1 MKALMHTTDKTDMLS
16 HTQSLWAF
24 IWFYLRNK
32 KIYLA
37 SFVLTALMWSV
48 DISLTPYLLKL
59 IIDTVVT
66 FSSNTQALLHAL
78 ILPASIYALM
88 TVLIN
93 LNFRMYDYANLQLY
107 PYLRASIER
116 DLLRYLLEHSYTFF
130 HSTSSGS
137 LTKKITDLMEN
148 IEPLINIPNEWF
160 YPRVLAAAIA
170 SVTLSVVVHPIFGFI
185 LLSWAILFVFL
196 SYLAAKKAE
205 GYSRHFSEN
214 ISKLSGAVS
223 DSVGNVMSIKLFDN
237 AKNEVSSID
246 GILND
251 VVHSDRKLS
260 WFNLKINLIQGFAVS
275 ILIVAM
281 LIGLMVGLKH
291 GWVGAGD
298 IALVLTLSVSF
309 TWGVHDMGKQM
320 QRYSKVVGTC
330 NQALKMILQPH
341 KIVDKPN
348 AKTLDIKRGEIRF
361 ENVSFHYENRPP
373 LFQNMTVTI
382 HPGEK
387 VGLVG
392 YSGGGK
398 STFIKLILRL
408 LDIQEGTISIDS
420 QNITDVA
427 QGSLRAQIGTI
438 PQEPEL
444 FHRSIM
450 DNIRFGL
457 ADATDEEVIAAAK
470 KAHCHDFIMD
480 LPQQYHA
487 MVGERGVKLSG
498 GQKQRIAI
506 ARAFLKNAP
515 ILLLDEATSSL
526 DSKTEEDIHQALHEV
541 MADKTVIVIAH
552 RLSTLKEM
560 DRILVFVDGE
570 IIEDG
575 ALNQLLKNK
584 KGHFY
589 HLWQKQVNGFIQ
601 EVSVKESL
609 P

>member
-1 MKALMHTTDKTDMLS
+1 MQREKNDLLA

-66 FSSNTQALLHAL
+66 FSTNTQALLHAL
-78 ILPASIYALM
+78 ILPASVYALM

-130 HSTSSGS
+130 HSTSSGA

-170 SVTLSVVVHPIFGFI
+170 SMTLSVVVHPIFGFI

-237 AKNEVSSID
+237 AKSEVSTID

-251 VVHSDRKLS
+251 VVYSDKKLS

-275 ILIVAM
+275 ILIASM
-281 LIGLMVGLKH
+281 LIALMVGLKH

-298 IALVLTLSVSF
+298 FALVLTLSVSF

-361 ENVSFHYENRPP
+361 ENVFFHYENRPP

-408 LDIQEGTISIDS
+408 LDIQQGTISIDS

-427 QGSLRAQIGTI
+427 QGSLRVQIGTI

-450 DNIRFGL
+450 DNIRFGF

-470 KAHCHDFIMD
+470 KAHCHDFIME

-541 MADKTVIVIAH
+541 MVDKTVIVIAH

-560 DRILVFVDGE
+560 DRILVFVDGA

-575 ALNQLLKNK
+575 SLNQLLQDK

-601 EVSVKESL
+601 EM
-609 P
+609 

>member
-1 MKALMHTTDKTDMLS
+1 MHEKTDMFA
-16 HTQSLWAF
+16 HTHSLWGF

-59 IIDTVVT
+59 IIDTVVR
-66 FSSNTQALLHAL
+66 FSGNTEALLHAL
-78 ILPASIYALM
+78 ILPATIYALM

-130 HSTSSGS
+130 HNTFSGA

-185 LLSWAILFVFL
+185 LLTWAVLFVFL

-223 DSVGNVMSIKLFDN
+223 DSVGNVMSIKLFN
-237 AKNEVSSID
+237 NGNNEVSTID
-246 GILND
+246 GILDD
-251 VVHSDRKLS
+251 VVYSDKKLS

-275 ILIVAM
+275 ILIALM
-281 LIGLMVGLKH
+281 LIALMVGLKH

-298 IALVLTLSVSF
+298 FALVLTLSVSF

-330 NQALKMILQPH
+330 NQALSMILKPH
-341 KIVDKPN
+341 EIVDKPD
-348 AKTLDIKRGEIRF
+348 AKALDIKRGEIRF
-361 ENVSFHYENRPP
+361 EHVSFHYENRPP

-408 LDIQEGTISIDS
+408 LDIQKGTIFIDS
-420 QNITDVA
+420 QNVA
-427 QGSLRAQIGTI
+427 EVTQGSLRAQIGTI

-450 DNIRFGL
+450 DNIRF
-457 ADATDEEVIAAAK
+457 AKRDAMDDEVIAAAK
-470 KAHCHDFIMD
+470 KAHCHDFIMG

-541 MADKTVIVIAH
+541 MVDKTVIVIAH

-560 DRILVFVDGE
+560 DRILVFVDGA
-570 IIEDG
+570 IVEDG
-575 ALNQLLKNK
+575 SLNALLKDK

-601 EVSVKESL
+601 ETN

>member
-1 MKALMHTTDKTDMLS
+1 MHTTDKTDMLS

-298 IALVLTLSVSF
+298 FALVLTLSVSF

>member
-1 MKALMHTTDKTDMLS
+1 MQKRTDNPVQM
-16 HTQSLWAF
+16 QSLWAF

-32 KIYLA
+32 KVYLA
-37 SFVLTALMWSV
+37 AFVLTALMWSV

-59 IIDTVVT
+59 IIDTVVR
-66 FSSNTQALLHAL
+66 FSSDTQAMLHAL
-78 ILPASIYALM
+78 ILPATIYALM

-116 DLLRYLLEHSYTFF
+116 DLLQYLLGHSYTFF
-130 HSTSSGS
+130 HNTFSGA

-170 SVTLSVVVHPIFGFI
+170 SLTLSMVVHPIFGFI

-237 AKNEVSSID
+237 AKSEVSTID
-246 GILND
+246 NILDD
-251 VVHSDRKLS
+251 VVHSDKKLS
-260 WFNLKINLIQGFAVS
+260 WFNLKINLIQGIAVS
-275 ILIVAM
+275 ILIVSM
-281 LIGLMVGLKH
+281 LIALMVGLKH

-298 IALVLTLSVSF
+298 FALVLTLSVSF

-330 NQALKMILQPH
+330 NQALSMIRQPH
-341 KIVDKPN
+341 EIVDKPD
-348 AKTLDIKRGEIRF
+348 AKALEIHRGEIKF
-361 ENVSFHYENRPP
+361 EQVSFHYQNRPP
-373 LFQNMTVTI
+373 LFRNMTITI

-408 LDIQEGTISIDS
+408 LDIQQGHISIDS
-420 QNITDVA
+420 QDITCVT
-427 QGSLRAQIGTI
+427 QGSLRSQIGTI

-450 DNIRFGL
+450 DNIRF
-457 ADATDEEVIAAAK
+457 ANMNATIDEVVEAAK
-470 KAHCHDFIMD
+470 KAHCHDFIME
-480 LPQQYHA
+480 LPEQYQS

-541 MADKTVIVIAH
+541 MVDKTVIVIAH

-560 DRILVFVDGE
+560 DRILVFMDGV

-575 ALNQLLKNK
+575 ALAQLLKNQD
-584 KGHFY
+584 GHFY
-589 HLWQKQVNGFIQ
+589 QLWQKQVNGFIQ
-601 EVSVKESL
+601 EGS
-609 P
+609 

>member
-1 MKALMHTTDKTDMLS
+1 
-16 HTQSLWAF
+16 
-24 IWFYLRNK
+24 
-32 KIYLA
+32 
-37 SFVLTALMWSV
+37 
-48 DISLTPYLLKL
+48 
-59 IIDTVVT
+59 
-66 FSSNTQALLHAL
+66 
-78 ILPASIYALM
+78 
-88 TVLIN
+88 
-93 LNFRMYDYANLQLY
+93 
-107 PYLRASIER
+107 
-116 DLLRYLLEHSYTFF
+116 
-130 HSTSSGS
+130 
-137 LTKKITDLMEN
+137 
-148 IEPLINIPNEWF
+148 
-160 YPRVLAAAIA
+160 
-170 SVTLSVVVHPIFGFI
+170 
-185 LLSWAILFVFL
+185 
-196 SYLAAKKAE
+196 
-205 GYSRHFSEN
+205 
-214 ISKLSGAVS
+214 
-223 DSVGNVMSIKLFDN
+223 
-237 AKNEVSSID
+237 
-246 GILND
+246 
-251 VVHSDRKLS
+251 
-260 WFNLKINLIQGFAVS
+260 
-275 ILIVAM
+275 
-281 LIGLMVGLKH
+281 
-291 GWVGAGD
+291 
-298 IALVLTLSVSF
+298 
-309 TWGVHDMGKQM
+309 M

-341 KIVDKPN
+341 KIVDKPD

-382 HPGEK
+382 NHGEK

-450 DNIRFGL
+450 DNIRFGF
-457 ADATDEEVIAAAK
+457 ADATDDEVIAAAK
-470 KAHCHDFIMD
+470 KAHCHDFIME

-541 MADKTVIVIAH
+541 MVDKTVIVIAH

-560 DRILVFVDGE
+560 DRILVFVDGA

-575 ALNQLLKNK
+575 SLNQLLKDK

-601 EVSVKESL
+601 EI
-609 P
+609 